1 MINAKPAGSDG
12 IDYPLVPSIAGAE
25 RDAATEAVCSDGVK
39 RSAGNNNNDDG
50 QRDGAPERVEE

>member
-12 IDYPLVPSIAGAE
+12 IDHPLVPSIAGAE
-25 RDAATEAVCSDGVK
+25 RDAATEAVCSEGVK
-39 RSAGNNNNDDG
+39 QSAGNNNSDG